1 MTRFA
6 SADGN
11 INAFFL
17 LYFFRSSAAGSFHHH
32 YYKEAQALECKFY
45 SEASIVIFRS
55 STNRLFFLLSSKI
68 LSVDRTKKKR
78 RDDRKR
84 NFLMRHHNELSLL
97 PPSLSPLSL
106 LFSSL
111 SLSSI
116 FACDTLSVLLFFLYL
131 VQSRTCKRFLS
142 LLCVSLSTIL
152 GNIRLFACSR
162 ARAHIHAYN
171 RPPAHEQMKKILFF
185 FFAKRKGEEKIERKR
200 EQLGC

>member
-1 MTRFA
+1 MNWAYFLRLFPLFLF
-6 SADGN
+6 S
-11 INAFFL
+11 FL
-17 LYFFRSSAAGSFHHH
+17 L
-32 YYKEAQALECKFY
+32 
-45 SEASIVIFRS
+45 
-55 STNRLFFLLSSKI
+55 
-68 LSVDRTKKKR
+68 
-78 RDDRKR
+78 
-84 NFLMRHHNELSLL
+84 
-97 PPSLSPLSL
+97 
-106 LFSSL
+106 L

-185 FFAKRKGEEKIERKR
+185 FFAKRKGEKKERKKSR
-200 EQLGC
+200 ERENNSVADWSRVTVHIRSNYKCSLASSLVFSLFLWATASVFSLFLSFSYFFFFFFFSWV